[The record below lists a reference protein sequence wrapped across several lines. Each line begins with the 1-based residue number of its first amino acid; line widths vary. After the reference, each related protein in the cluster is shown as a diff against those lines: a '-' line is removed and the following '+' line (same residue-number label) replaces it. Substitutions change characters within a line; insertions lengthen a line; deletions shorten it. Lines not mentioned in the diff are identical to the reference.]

1 MDTQSLQAFLAV
13 ADSGSFSRAAEQLHL
28 TQPAV
33 SKRIAVL
40 EGLTGAR
47 LFDRIGRRVT
57 LTEAGRV
64 LLPRARQILVMVDD
78 SRRALG
84 NLSGDVGGSLTLA
97 TSHHAGLHR
106 LPPLLKAYTRS
117 HPHVRL
123 DLHFLDSEQA
133 YQGVLDGELELAV
146 VTLAPSPDP
155 QLAVVPVWID
165 RLCFV
170 CAPDHPLAGRGPLA
184 LSELCDFDAVLPG
197 PLTFTRSLIERR
209 FAAAGLAL
217 PVALSTNYLET
228 LKMMTAI
235 GLGWSLLPER
245 LVAGE
250 LHELR
255 VDHPPIRRP
264 LGYLVHKSR
273 TLSNAARAM
282 IDALEAAREPA
293 AREWRD
299 DRTSG

>member
-13 ADSGSFSRAAEQLHL
+13 ADSGSFSRAADQLHL

-40 EGLTGAR
+40 ESQIDAR
-47 LFDRIGRRVT
+47 LFDRIGRTVS

-78 SRRALG
+78 SRRALT

-97 TSHHAGLHR
+97 TSHHVGLHR
-106 LPPLLKAYTRS
+106 LPPLLKAYTRE
-117 HPHVRL
+117 HPEVRL

-133 YQGVLDGELELAV
+133 YQGVLDGELEIAV
-146 VTLAPSPDP
+146 VTLAPHPDP
-155 QLAVVPVWID
+155 QLEVVPVWID

-170 CAPDHPLAGRGPLA
+170 CAHDHPLAQRGPLA
-184 LSELCDFDAVLPG
+184 LHELCDFDAVLPG
-197 PLTFTRSLIERR
+197 PLTFTRTLIESR
-209 FAAAGLAL
+209 FAAAGLTL

-228 LKMMTAI
+228 LKMMTTI
-235 GLGWSLLPER
+235 GLGWSLLPAG

-255 VDHPPIRRP
+255 VEHPPIHRP
-264 LGYLVHKSR
+264 LGYLVHKGR

-282 IDALEAAREPA
+282 LEQLDRAREDA
-293 AREWRD
+293 AQEVD
-299 DRTSG
+299 PENG

>member
-13 ADSGSFSRAAEQLHL
+13 AESGSFSRAAEQLHL

-40 EGLTGAR
+40 EGQIGAR
-47 LFDRIGRRVT
+47 LFDRIGRT
-57 LTEAGRV
+57 IGLTEAGRV

-84 NLSGDVGGSLTLA
+84 NLSHDVAGSLTLA
-97 TSHHAGLHR
+97 TSHHIGLHR
-106 LPPLLKAYTRS
+106 LPPLLKAYTRN
-117 HPHVRL
+117 HPEVRL
-123 DLHFLDSEQA
+123 DLHFLDSEEA
-133 YQGVLDGELELAV
+133 YQGVLDGELEIAV
-146 VTLAPSPDP
+146 VTLAPIPDP
-155 QLAVVPVWID
+155 QLEMVPIWVD

-170 CAPDHPLAGRGPLA
+170 CAPDHPLAA
-184 LSELCDFDAVLPG
+184 LPRPTLQALCEHDAVLPG
-197 PLTFTRSLIERR
+197 PLTFTRGLIEAR
-209 FAAAGLAL
+209 FAAAGLHL

-250 LHELR
+250 LHELAI
-255 VDHPPIRRP
+255 DHPPIHRP
-264 LGYLVHKSR
+264 LGYLVHRSR

-282 IDALEAAREPA
+282 LAALEAAREPA
-293 AREWRD
+293 ATTAAR
-299 DRTSG
+299 

>member
-13 ADSGSFSRAAEQLHL
+13 AESGSFSRAAEQLHL

-40 EGLTGAR
+40 EGQIGAR
-47 LFDRIGRRVT
+47 LFDRIGRT
-57 LTEAGRV
+57 IGLTEAGRV

-84 NLSGDVGGSLTLA
+84 NLSHDVAGSLTLA
-97 TSHHAGLHR
+97 TSHHIGLHR
-106 LPPLLKAYTRS
+106 LPPLLKAYTRN
-117 HPHVRL
+117 HPEVRL
-123 DLHFLDSEQA
+123 DLHFLDSEEA
-133 YQGVLDGELELAV
+133 YQGVLDGELEIAV
-146 VTLAPSPDP
+146 VTLAPHPDP
-155 QLAVVPVWID
+155 QLEMVPIWVD

-170 CAPDHPLAGRGPLA
+170 CAPDHPLAA
-184 LSELCDFDAVLPG
+184 LPRPTLQALCEHDAVLPG
-197 PLTFTRSLIERR
+197 PLTFTRGLIEAR
-209 FAAAGLAL
+209 FAAAGLHL

-250 LHELR
+250 LHELAI
-255 VDHPPIRRP
+255 DHPPIHRP
-264 LGYLVHKSR
+264 LGYLVHRSR

-282 IDALEAAREPA
+282 LAALEAAREPA
-293 AREWRD
+293 ATTAAR
-299 DRTSG
+299 

>member
-1 MDTQSLQAFLAV
+1 MDTQNLQAFLAV

-40 EGLTGAR
+40 ETQTGAR

-84 NLSGDVGGSLTLA
+84 NLEGHVAGSLTLA
-97 TSHHAGLHR
+97 TSHHIGLHR
-106 LPPLLKAYTRS
+106 LPPLLKAYTRA
-117 HPHVRL
+117 HPEVRL
-123 DLHFLDSEQA
+123 DLHFLDSEEA
-133 YQGVLDGELELAV
+133 YQGVLDGSLEIAV
-146 VTLAPSPDP
+146 VTLAPHPDE
-155 QLAVVPVWID
+155 QLEVVPVWVD

-170 CAPDHPLAGRGPLA
+170 CAPDHPLAGLEHPSLQT
-184 LSELCDFDAVLPG
+184 LCDFDAVLPG
-197 PLTFTRSLIERR
+197 PLTFTRGLIEAR
-209 FAAAGLAL
+209 FAAAGLRL

-245 LVAGE
+245 LVAGD
-250 LHELR
+250 LHELAI
-255 VDHPPIRRP
+255 DHPPIHRP
-264 LGYLVHKSR
+264 LGFIVHRSR

-282 IDALEAAREPA
+282 LGQLEAARETA
-293 AREWRD
+293 ARADER
-299 DRTSG
+299 RIV